1 MSRIGH
7 FPLSLTALLVLLS
20 SCTQQPMSP
29 EPPVGMHTLRYQV
42 SVDQSAPTKAS
53 LDGSNHYV
61 FQEGDLLY
69 VSAIGANADKLYGS
83 LQLISRASDNRTAV
97 FEGDLYCSNDFSP
110 TSTTELLV
118 TLVGADD
125 EIHSTS
131 GGRITSTTYSTSACA
146 DTFSEAVQKFSH
158 FTASGHYGDRSF
170 VLSQRSSFLCCSVK
184 YSKTDTP
191 ENTELTIKI
200 LDSSNAELRTA
211 TVMAYETTYISK
223 ADFVAAFPENANLTG
238 AYLTSK
244 QGVYDPKVM
253 PAIKDGESI
262 LLEANTY
269 YNVNRSTLAG
279 WDGFRIKATEDGTNI
294 SFNYLDANIQYSFDD
309 GTSWNNYSGGNIPL
323 NAGDEI
329 CVQGERQNYKNVG
342 NDTNGTPSSNP
353 LFKEDNNK
361 LCYIS
366 GNIMSLLADKENIV
380 PSAFH
385 GTFSKGNTEIQYIDI
400 DPDADL
406 ILPDT
411 SLEDYCYMQMFRYCT
426 SLKKAPK
433 FRVESVGIRSC
444 YNMLRNTRITNVDN
458 IELPALELAED
469 CYREL
474 FRQTSITVSPSLPAT
489 TLAKSC
495 YQQMFAGSTIIEA
508 PLLPATTLAESCYQQ
523 MFSDCANLVSCPLLP
538 APTLVKSCYY
548 QMLYNCKKLMSVTCL
563 ATVISATD
571 CTKEWMKGV
580 TNDSSRTFYKAS
592 SMTSWTSG
600 DNGIPSNWRIQDYSE
615 P

>member
-1 MSRIGH
+1 MLPEETIQVLNTTLTREESYNMSRIGH
-7 FPLSLTALLVLLS
+7 YFLSLTALLVLLS

-29 EPPVGMHTLRYQV
+29 EPPVCMHTLHYQV

-53 LDGSNHYV
+53 LDGNNHYV
-61 FQEGDLLY
+61 FQEGDMLY
-69 VSAIGANADKLYGS
+69 VSAKGADADKLYGS

-110 TSTTELLV
+110 STSTELLV

-170 VLSQRSSFLCCSVK
+170 VLSQRSSFLCCSLK

-244 QGVYDPKVM
+244 QGVSDPKVM

-269 YNVNRSTLAG
+269 YNVNRSTLPVWG
-279 WDGFRIKATEDGTNI
+279 GFKIKASTDDTDMTFTFTDGIQFSTDFGANWTNYDGRT
-294 SFNYLDANIQYSFDD
+294 FN
-309 GTSWNNYSGGNIPL
+309 L
-323 NAGDEI
+323 NAGDEV
-329 CVQGERQNYKNVG
+329 CFK
-342 NDTNGTPSSNP
+342 GTRTAYDCIGATQ
-353 LFKEDNNK
+353 LFTADKV
-361 LCYIS
+361 CYIA
-366 GNIMSLLADKENIV
+366 GDITSLLADRTQYAANAFR
-380 PSAFH
+380 SAFSN
-385 GTFSKGNTEIQYIDI
+385 GTCVDDITTPAAVDWVDI
-400 DPDADL
+400 DSDDPL
-406 ILPDT
+406 ILPPYT
-411 SLEDYCYMQMFRYCT
+411 SNQCYREMFRNCT
-426 SLKKAPK
+426 SLTHVP
-433 FRVESVGIRSC
+433 
-444 YNMLRNTRITNVDN
+444 D
-458 IELPALELAED
+458 LPAETTSDGCYWNMFRD
-469 CYREL
+469 CTGLTSANNMIFAAMTMTPDCCREL
-474 FRQTSITVSPSLPAT
+474 FRKCTNLKSVPIFRAT
-489 TLAKSC
+489 TLAARC
-495 YQQMFAGSTIIEA
+495 YQQM
-508 PLLPATTLAESCYQQ
+508 L
-523 MFSDCANLVSCPLLP
+523 SDDNQLTSI
-538 APTLVKSCYY
+538 
-548 QMLYNCKKLMSVTCL
+548 TCL
-563 ATVISATD
+563 ATIFATD
-571 CTKEWMKGV
+571 CLKNWVSGI
-580 TNDSSRTFYKAS
+580 TNNRGTFYKDS
-592 SMTSWTSG
+592 NISWG
-600 DNGIPSNWRIQDYSE
+600 KNNNACPSNWTIADYV